1 MADQAITDQAWHWP
15 AGNDRVPYWIY
26 TDIGIYQR
34 ELERIFQG
42 PTWNYVGLEC
52 EIPNQGDYKRTSI
65 GDQSIIVVR
74 DADGGIN
81 AMINR
86 CAHRGVQL
94 CQQDK
99 GSVAEFMCPYHQWTY
114 DLAGNLL
121 GIPFQR
127 GVKGKGGMPDDFS
140 LADHGLQTI
149 RVHTRH
155 GGIFATLSSETPNFE
170 DYMGERILGYY
181 DRVLDGRALRL
192 LGHSRQRIGGNWKL
206 ILENIKDSHH
216 ASLLHVFFVTFGLFR
231 VDNESR
237 IEMDPTGLHTALSSI
252 RGKQELNEGTA
263 QMRSFDSDLAL
274 GDPRLLDTVPE
285 FPGDQT
291 VVMHTIWPNL
301 ILQQQ
306 SNTLATRQI
315 VPKGP
320 NAFELH
326 WTFFGYQTDDE
337 AMIARRLRQANLM
350 GPAGLVSI
358 DDGEIIE
365 RTQNGIR
372 PNPNG
377 MGIVEMGGRDEE
389 DADHMVTE
397 VALRAFYKGYRNV
410 MDL

>member
-1 MADQAITDQAWHWP
+1 MADRQRQWS

-26 TDIGIYQR
+26 TDQDIYRR

-42 PTWNYVGLEC
+42 PTWSYVGLDC
-52 EIPNQGDYKRTSI
+52 EIPNAGDYKRTTI

-74 DADGGIN
+74 DEHGEVN

-99 GSVAEFMCPYHQWTY
+99 GSVDEFMCPYHQWTY
-114 DLAGNLL
+114 DLTGKLL

-127 GVKGKGGMPDDFS
+127 GVKGKGGMPGNFVYG
-140 LADHGLQTI
+140 DHGLETV
-149 RVHTRH
+149 RVQSRN
-155 GGIFATLSSETPNFE
+155 GGLFATLSDGTPDLETYLGDPI
-170 DYMGERILGYY
+170 MGYY
-181 DRVLDGRALRL
+181 DRIFDGRALRL

-206 ILENIKDSHH
+206 MLENIKDTHH

-231 VDNESR
+231 VDNDSR
-237 IEMDPTGLHTALSSI
+237 IEMDPSGLHTALSSI
-252 RGKQELNEGTA
+252 RGKQELNDGTA
-263 QMRSFDSDLAL
+263 QMKSFHGEMELN
-274 GDPRLLDTVPE
+274 DPRLLDTVRE

-291 VVMHTIWPNL
+291 VVMQTIWPNL

-326 WTFFGYQTDDE
+326 WTFFGYETDDDD
-337 AMIARRLRQANLM
+337 MTARRLRQANLM

-358 DDGEIIE
+358 DDGQIIE

-372 PNPNG
+372 PNPEAQG
-377 MGIVEMGGRDEE
+377 VVELGGRETDN
-389 DADHMVTE
+389 ADHMVTE
-397 VALRAFYKGYRNV
+397 VALRAFYQGYRRV
-410 MDL
+410 MGL

>member
-1 MADQAITDQAWHWP
+1 LTKNTEPRHWP
-15 AGNDRVPYWIY
+15 ARNDRVPYWIY
-26 TDIGIYQR
+26 TDPDVYRR
-34 ELERIFQG
+34 ELELIFRG

-52 EIPNQGDYKRTSI
+52 EIPHPGDYKRTFI
-65 GDQSIIVVR
+65 GDVSVIVVR
-74 DADGGIN
+74 DSDGEIN
-81 AMINR
+81 ALVNR
-86 CAHRGVQL
+86 CAHRGVEL

-99 GSVAEFMCPYHQWTY
+99 GSVTEFMCPYHQWTY

-127 GVKGKGGMPDDFS
+127 GVKGKGGMPEDFS
-140 LADHGLQTI
+140 PADHGLQSI
-149 RVHTRH
+149 RLHRRH
-155 GGIFATLSSETPNFE
+155 GAIFATLSDETPAFE
-170 DYMGERILGYY
+170 TYLGERILGYY
-181 DRVLDGRALRL
+181 DRVLDGRLLRL

-206 ILENIKDSHH
+206 MLENIKDSHH

-231 VDNESR
+231 VDNDST

-274 GDPRLLDTVPE
+274 ADSRLLDTVRE
-285 FPGDQT
+285 FPGDRT

-315 VPKGP
+315 VPRGP
-320 NAFELH
+320 DAFELH
-326 WTFFGYQTDDE
+326 WTFFGYETDDE

-358 DDGEIIE
+358 DDGQIIE

-372 PNPNG
+372 PDPMAQG
-377 MGIVEMGGRDEE
+377 VVELGGRDTA
-389 DADHMVTE
+389 DADHLVTE
-397 VALRAFYKGYRNV
+397 VALRAFYRGYRAV
-410 MDL
+410 MGL

>member
-1 MADQAITDQAWHWP
+1 MADPAKKWP

-26 TDIGIYQR
+26 TDQENYQR
-34 ELERIFQG
+34 EIQRIFQG
-42 PTWNYVGLEC
+42 PTWSYVGLEC
-52 EIPNQGDYKRTSI
+52 EIPREGDYKRTTI
-65 GDQSIIVVR
+65 GDQSVIVVR
-74 DADGGIN
+74 DAGGRIN

-86 CAHRGVQL
+86 CAHRGVEL

-99 GSVAEFMCPYHQWTY
+99 GSVTEFMCPYHQWTY

-127 GVKGKGGMPDDFS
+127 GVKGHGGMPDDFTPE
-140 LADHGLQTI
+140 DHGLDTV
-149 RVHTRH
+149 RVHCRN
-155 GGIFATLSSETPNFE
+155 GGIFATLSDSAPDFETYLGDP
-170 DYMGERILGYY
+170 ILGYY
-181 DRVLDGRALRL
+181 DRIFDGRDLRL

-206 ILENIKDSHH
+206 MLENIKDTHH

-231 VDNESR
+231 VDNDSSV
-237 IEMDPTGLHTALSSI
+237 EMDPSGLHTALSSI
-252 RGKQELNEGTA
+252 RGKQELNDGTA
-263 QMRSFDSDLAL
+263 QMKSFHGEMAL
-274 GDPRLLDTVPE
+274 GDPRLLDTVRE

-291 VVMHTIWPNL
+291 VVMQTIWPNL

-326 WTFFGYQTDDE
+326 WTFFGYETDDE
-337 AMIARRLRQANLM
+337 EMTARRLRQANLM

-358 DDGEIIE
+358 DDGQIIE
-365 RTQNGIR
+365 RTQNGIL
-372 PNPNG
+372 PNPDAQG
-377 MGIVEMGGRDEE
+377 VVELGGRNTD

-397 VALRAFYKGYRNV
+397 VGLRAFYQGYRKV
-410 MDL
+410 MGL

>member
-1 MADQAITDQAWHWP
+1 MAERQRKWP

-26 TDIGIYQR
+26 TDHEIYQR

-42 PTWNYVGLEC
+42 PTWSYVGLEC
-52 EIPNQGDYKRTSI
+52 EIPNKGDFKRTAI

-74 DADGGIN
+74 DSGGGVN
-81 AMINR
+81 ALINR

-99 GSVAEFMCPYHQWTY
+99 GSIDEFMCPYHQWTY
-114 DLAGNLL
+114 DLAGTLL

-127 GVKGKGGMPDDFS
+127 GVKGKGGMPEDFEPK
-140 LADHGLQTI
+140 DRGLEPV
-149 RVHTRH
+149 RVQVRN
-155 GGIFATLSSETPNFE
+155 GGIFATLSDAAP
-170 DYMGERILGYY
+170 DLDAYLGEPIRGYY
-181 DRVLDGRALRL
+181 DRIFDGRALRL

-206 ILENIKDSHH
+206 MLENIKDTHH

-237 IEMDPTGLHTALSSI
+237 VEMDPTGLHTALSSI
-252 RGKQELNEGTA
+252 RGKQELNDGTA
-263 QMRSFDSDLAL
+263 QMKSFHGEMAL
-274 GDPRLLDTVPE
+274 GDPRLLDTVRE

-291 VVMHTIWPNL
+291 VVMQTIWPNL

-326 WTFFGYQTDDE
+326 WTFFGYEDDDDD
-337 AMIARRLRQANLM
+337 MIARRLRQANLM

-358 DDGEIIE
+358 DDGQIIE
-365 RTQNGIR
+365 RTQDGIL
-372 PNPNG
+372 PNPEAE
-377 MGIVEMGGRDEE
+377 GIVELGGRDT
-389 DADHMVTE
+389 DNTDHMVTE
-397 VALRAFYKGYRNV
+397 VALRAFYKGYRKV
-410 MDL
+410 MGL

>member
-1 MADQAITDQAWHWP
+1 MADRVADQTWHWP

-26 TDIGIYQR
+26 TDQAIYQR
-34 ELERIFQG
+34 ELERIFHG
-42 PTWNYVGLEC
+42 PNWNYVGLEC
-52 EIPNQGDYKRTSI
+52 EIPHTGDYKRTSI
-65 GDQSIIVVR
+65 GDQSVIVVR
-74 DADGGIN
+74 DGDGGIN

-114 DLAGNLL
+114 DLTGNLL
-121 GIPFQR
+121 DIPFQR
-127 GVKGKGGMPDDFS
+127 GVKGKGGMPDDF
-140 LADHGLQTI
+140 APGDHGLDAV
-149 RVHTRH
+149 RVHVRN
-155 GGIFATLSSETPNFE
+155 GGIFATLSEAAPDFE
-170 DYMGERILGYY
+170 AYLGDPILGYY
-181 DRVLDGRALRL
+181 DRIFDGRTLRL

-206 ILENIKDSHH
+206 MLENIKDTHH

-231 VDNESR
+231 VDNDST
-237 IEMDPTGLHTALSSI
+237 IEMDPSGLHTALSSI

-263 QMRSFDSDLAL
+263 QMRSFHGEMELS
-274 GDPRLLDTVPE
+274 DPRLLDTVRE

-291 VVMHTIWPNL
+291 VVMQTIWPNL

-326 WTFFGYQTDDE
+326 WTFFGYETDDKE
-337 AMIARRLRQANLM
+337 MTARRLRQANLM

-358 DDGEIIE
+358 DDGQIIE
-365 RTQNGIR
+365 RTQDGIR
-372 PNPNG
+372 PTPDAQG
-377 MGIVEMGGRDEE
+377 VVELGGSDT
-389 DADHMVTE
+389 DNADHMVTE
-397 VALRAFYKGYRNV
+397 VALRAFYQGYRRA
-410 MDL
+410 MGL

>member
-1 MADQAITDQAWHWP
+1 MAEQAKNWP
-15 AGNDRVPYWIY
+15 TGNDRVPYWIY
-26 TDIGIYQR
+26 TDQENYQR
-34 ELERIFQG
+34 ELQRIFQG
-42 PTWNYVGLEC
+42 PTWSYVGLEC
-52 EIPNQGDYKRTSI
+52 EIPQKGDYKRTTI

-74 DADGGIN
+74 GADGGIN

-86 CAHRGVQL
+86 CAHRGVEL

-127 GVKGKGGMPDDFS
+127 GVKGLGGMPDDFTPE
-140 LADHGLQTI
+140 DHGLDAV
-149 RVHTRH
+149 RVHCRH
-155 GGIFATLSSETPNFE
+155 GGIFATLSDSAPDFETYLGDP
-170 DYMGERILGYY
+170 ILGYY
-181 DRVLDGRALRL
+181 DRIFDGRELRL

-206 ILENIKDSHH
+206 MLENIKDTHH

-231 VDNESR
+231 VDNDSS
-237 IEMDPTGLHTALSSI
+237 IEMDPSGLHTALTSI
-252 RGKQELNEGTA
+252 RGKQELNDGTT
-263 QMRSFDSDLAL
+263 QMKSFHGEMELS
-274 GDPRLLDTVPE
+274 DPRLLDTVRE

-291 VVMHTIWPNL
+291 VVMQTIWPNL

-326 WTFFGYQTDDE
+326 WTFFGYGTDDE
-337 AMIARRLRQANLM
+337 EMTARRLRQANLM

-358 DDGEIIE
+358 DDGQIIE
-365 RTQNGIR
+365 RTQNGIL
-372 PNPNG
+372 PNPDAQG
-377 MGIVEMGGRDEE
+377 VVELGGRNTGN
-389 DADHMVTE
+389 ADHMVTE
-397 VALRAFYKGYRNV
+397 VALRAFYQGYRKV
-410 MDL
+410 MGL

>member
-1 MADQAITDQAWHWP
+1 MADQALHWP
-15 AGNDRVPYWIY
+15 AENDRVPYWIY
-26 TDIGIYQR
+26 TDHGIHQR
-34 ELERIFQG
+34 ELERIFHG

-52 EIPNQGDYKRTSI
+52 EIPHAGDYKRTFV

-74 DADGGIN
+74 DKSGGIN

-127 GVKGKGGMPDDFS
+127 GVKGKGGMPEEFVQ
-140 LADHGLQTI
+140 ADHGLKPV
-149 RVHTRH
+149 RVHVRN
-155 GGIFATLSSETPNFE
+155 GGIFATLSDAAPDFETYLGDP
-170 DYMGERILGYY
+170 ILGYY
-181 DRVLDGRALRL
+181 DRIFDGRNLRL

-206 ILENIKDSHH
+206 MLENIKDTHH

-231 VDNESR
+231 VDNDST

-263 QMRSFDSDLAL
+263 QMKSFHGEMELA
-274 GDPRLLDTVPE
+274 DPRLLDTVRE
-285 FPGDQT
+285 FPGDRT
-291 VVMHTIWPNL
+291 VVMQTIWPNL

-326 WTFFGYQTDDE
+326 WTFFGYETDDE
-337 AMIARRLRQANLM
+337 EMTARRLRQANLM

-358 DDGEIIE
+358 DDGQIIE
-365 RTQNGIR
+365 RTQNGILPD
-372 PNPNG
+372 PNN
-377 MGIVEMGGRDEE
+377 MGVVELGGRGTD
-389 DADHMVTE
+389 DTDHMVTE
-397 VALRAFYKGYRNV
+397 VALRAFYQGYRKV
-410 MDL
+410 MGL

>member
-1 MADQAITDQAWHWP
+1 LTRDTEAWHWP
-15 AGNDRVPYWIY
+15 ARNDRVPYWIY
-26 TDIGIYQR
+26 TDPGIYQR
-34 ELERIFQG
+34 ELERIFHG

-52 EIPNQGDYKRTSI
+52 EIPHAGDYKRTSI

-74 DADGGIN
+74 DEDGGIN

-114 DLAGNLL
+114 DLTGNLL

-127 GVKGKGGMPDDFS
+127 GVKGKGGMPGDFS
-140 LADHGLQTI
+140 LADHGLQTLRI
-149 RVHTRH
+149 HRRH
-155 GGIFATLSSETPNFE
+155 GGIFATLNSETPAFE
-170 DYMGERILGYY
+170 DYLGDPILGYY
-181 DRVLDGRALRL
+181 DRLFDGRELRL

-206 ILENIKDSHH
+206 MLENIKDTHH

-231 VDNESR
+231 VDNDSR

-252 RGKQELNEGTA
+252 RGKQELNDGTV
-263 QMRSFDSDLAL
+263 QMRSFHGEMELA
-274 GDPRLLDTVPE
+274 DPRLLETVQE

-291 VVMHTIWPNL
+291 VVMQTIWPNL

-326 WTFFGYQTDDE
+326 WTFFGYETDDE
-337 AMIARRLRQANLM
+337 EMTARRLRQANLM
-350 GPAGLVSI
+350 GPGGLVSI
-358 DDGEIIE
+358 DDGQIIE
-365 RTQNGIR
+365 RTQDGIR
-372 PNPNG
+372 SAPDER
-377 MGIVEMGGRDEE
+377 GIVELGGRDEA
-389 DADHMVTE
+389 DSDHMVTE

-410 MDL
+410 MGL